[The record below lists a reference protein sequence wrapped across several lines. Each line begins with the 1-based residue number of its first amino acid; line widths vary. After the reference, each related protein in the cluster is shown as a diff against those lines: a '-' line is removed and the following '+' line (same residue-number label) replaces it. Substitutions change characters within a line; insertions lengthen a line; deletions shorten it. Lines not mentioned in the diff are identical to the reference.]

1 MREAV
6 KKLHQWWNS
15 IGRVSPWVFGQNARY
30 FVSLTGAS
38 LTFSDVVTSDE
49 RERQSWTV
57 LTTQSEG
64 MLKIEDP
71 ALDQA
76 MYVLESWL

>member
-1 MREAV
+1 MVELDRSRSCLGLFDTMR
-6 KKLHQWWNS
+6 
-15 IGRVSPWVFGQNARY
+15 GY
-30 FVSLTGAS
+30 FVNMKGAS
-38 LTFSDVVTSDE
+38 LTFSVVVTSDE
-49 RERQSWTV
+49 RERQSRMV

-64 MLKIEDP
+64 MLKVEDP